1 MVNVTHVVRQYLPSI
16 GGMEDVVRNIA
27 VNQLAQTGVQPRVI
41 TLDRLFRQ
49 GENALPKEEEIDG
62 IQVTR
67 LPYFGSTRYPV
78 CPRILQEIRK
88 ADAVH
93 VHGVDFFYDFL
104 AATKWIHRRPLL
116 LSTHGGFFHTDF
128 ASRLK
133 QLWFQTIT
141 RASSTAYERII
152 ATSEND
158 GQMFRQ
164 VVTPSR
170 LKVIENGVDTAKYAQ
185 SASPDLRKTLIYF
198 GRWSSNKG
206 LMESL
211 DFVQALNERDP
222 GWTLIVA
229 GREYDYSI
237 QALQKAAAERGQ
249 ADAVRI
255 EPNPTN
261 ERLRALIGEASYFLC
276 LSRHEGFGLAAI
288 EAMSAGLT
296 PVLNGIPPFQRLVDE
311 SHIGL
316 IVERSR
322 PGDGARNLL
331 ELHDQGQAAAAERRR
346 HAMAFADRY
355 SWHRIANDY
364 FDIYRQLDG

>member
-1 MVNVTHVVRQYLPSI
+1 MLNVTHVVRQYLPSI

-27 VNQLAQTGVQPRVI
+27 VNQMKQTGVQPRII

-49 GENALPKEEEIDG
+49 GENTLPGEEEIDG
-62 IQVTR
+62 IRITR

-78 CPRILQEIRK
+78 CPRVLQEIRK
-88 ADAVH
+88 TDAIH

-104 AATKWIHRRPLL
+104 AATKPIHRRPLL

-128 ASRLK
+128 ASKLK

-164 VVTPSR
+164 VVAPSR
-170 LKVIENGVDTAKYAQ
+170 LRVIENGVDTGKYAD
-185 SASPDLRKTLIYF
+185 SASHELSKTLIYF

-211 DFVQALNERDP
+211 DFVRALNDKDS

-237 QALQKAAAERGQ
+237 QDLQQAIAQRGLE
-249 ADAVRI
+249 DAVRI
-255 EPNPTN
+255 EANPSN
-261 ERLRALIGEASYFLC
+261 ARLRELIGSASYFLC

-296 PVLNGIPPFQRLVDE
+296 PVLNEIPPFRRLVDE
-311 SHIGL
+311 SHMGL
-316 IVERSR
+316 MVDRASPET
-322 PGDGARNLL
+322 GATSLI
-331 ELHDQGQAAAAERRR
+331 ELHGQGQDAASGRRKAAIE
-346 HAMAFADRY
+346 FADRY
-355 SWHRIANDY
+355 SWRRIAHDY
-364 FDIYRQLDG
+364 FDIYRQLGG

>member
-49 GENALPKEEEIDG
+49 GEDTLPSEEEIDG
-62 IQVTR
+62 IRVTR
-67 LPYFGSTRYPV
+67 LPYFGSTRYPL
-78 CPRILQEIRK
+78 CPRILREIRK
-88 ADAVH
+88 TDAIH

-104 AATKWIHRRPLL
+104 AATKGIHRRPLL

-128 ASRLK
+128 ASKLK

-141 RASSTAYERII
+141 RAASTAYDRII

-158 GQMFRQ
+158 GRMFRQ
-164 VVTPSR
+164 VVAPSR
-170 LKVIENGVDTAKYAQ
+170 LKVIENGVDTAKYAD
-185 SASPDLRKTLIYF
+185 SASHGLRKTLIYF

-211 DFVQALNERDP
+211 DFVRALNDRDP
-222 GWTLIVA
+222 GWTLIIA

-237 QALQKAAAERGQ
+237 QDLQQAIAQRGLEE
-249 ADAVRI
+249 AVRV
-255 EPNPTN
+255 EPNPSN
-261 ERLRALIGEASYFLC
+261 EHLRELIGAASYFLC

-288 EAMSAGLT
+288 EALSAGLT
-296 PVLNGIPPFQRLVDE
+296 PVLNEIPPFRRLVDE

-316 IVERSR
+316 MVERTDPAS
-322 PGDGARNLL
+322 GAASLLNL
-331 ELHDQGQAAAAERRR
+331 HGQGPAAASERRS
-346 HAMAFADRY
+346 AAIAFADRY
-355 SWHRIANDY
+355 SWRRIANDY
-364 FDIYRQLDG
+364 FDIYRQLGG